1 MNTERLLVLALVFA
15 PLSLLSFGGG
25 QAIIA
30 DMQHQTVDIH
40 HWMTGPE
47 FADFFALSRA
57 APGPSTLISAL
68 IGWKVAGPLGAIV
81 ATLAIY
87 IPSSFAVY
95 GAVRWWHASSDSAWR
110 GALERG
116 LAPVAVGLVF
126 AGAVAVMQAA
136 QVNALQ
142 IFTTLLAH
150 RRLRNHGCRGARLCV
165 AAMAVSCCAMMAR
178 RMRSRTRGSAAPST
192 DRGFRPTT

>member
-1 MNTERLLVLALVFA
+1 MSDERLLVIALVFA
-15 PLSLLSFGGG
+15 PLSLMSFGGG

-87 IPSSFAVY
+87 IPSSLAVY
-95 GAVRWWHASSDSAWR
+95 GAVRWWHASNDSPWR

-142 IFTTLLAH
+142 IVTTLLAAGLLIFT
-150 RRLRNHGCRGARLCV
+150 RIGVYAIM
-165 AAMAVSCCAMMAR
+165 AA
-178 RMRSRTRGSAAPST
+178 AA
-192 DRGFRPTT
+192 FVFAALQWL